1 MNNTIDFNTAK
12 TIGTMS
18 KKIDHIDDTVSSF
31 FSFMHMVIKT
41 SRTLFRNVI

>member
-18 KKIDHIDDTVSSF
+18 KKIRQLKISF
-31 FSFMHMVIKT
+31 QV
-41 SRTLFRNVI
+41 V

>member
-18 KKIDHIDDTVSSF
+18 KKIDHIDDTVSGF
-31 FSFMHMVIKT
+31 FSFMHMVM
-41 SRTLFRNVI
+41 NVGLIPVMNN

>member
-18 KKIDHIDDTVSSF
+18 KKICNCRYECIHSICIIYTF
-31 FSFMHMVIKT
+31 FP
-41 SRTLFRNVI
+41 